1 MLKIHQGKG
10 SFVRFSLAGKPSQ
23 ALRIADSPKLWLLPM
38 HLMVTVLGL
47 NAGFERPVLTALGA
61 PFVVQFVGQR
71 FSMSALRLI
80 VHRKTLWRTSNR
92 F

>member
-1 MLKIHQGKG
+1 MLKIHQGKE
-10 SFVRFSLAGKPSQ
+10 SFVRFSLVGKPLQ

-38 HLMVTVLGL
+38 HLMVTVVDL
-47 NAGFERPVLTALGA
+47 NAGFERPLAA
-61 PFVVQFVGQR
+61 PLMVQFVGQR
-71 FSMSALRLI
+71 FSMSALRLV